1 MFRKLKVAAYSMI
14 FIGGLLILA
23 KVGETYNLYNAP
35 LVLIIVGVILLVI
48 SLLVDN
54 KEKSLLCRVG
64 LHKFKITGQDRE
76 LSALSIYEC
85 ERCGKTQKAMR
96 TV

>member
-14 FIGGLLILA
+14 LIGVLLILA
-23 KVGETYNLYNAP
+23 RVEETYNLYNAP
-35 LVLIIVGVILLVI
+35 FIFIIAGIILLLT
-48 SLLVDN
+48 SLLADN

-76 LSALSIYEC
+76 LPALSIYEC
-85 ERCGKTQKAMR
+85 ERCGKTHKAMK